1 MHSTL
6 VISVLVARTM
16 QVATVLLQNQV
27 RAIYMILTAIASA
40 VSGYHIDDNQYVQ
53 FAANYYNAEQDS
65 DYASDPSVKNALPE
79 LYQPKPLKA

>member
-40 VSGYHIDDNQYVQ
+40 VSLVIILMTTNMSSLLQTTIM
-53 FAANYYNAEQDS
+53 
-65 DYASDPSVKNALPE
+65 PSKIQIMHLTQV
-79 LYQPKPLKA
+79 